1 MKSRTIFSI
10 IIALLL
16 LAGCNDADEVA
27 EEVAEEECIP
37 RLCGMTF
44 RAADNPRELVEDA
57 TCSIVGDSVVEC
69 WVRYVMDDKRLR
81 Y

>member
-1 MKSRTIFSI
+1 MGYPMELIMKSRTIFSI

-27 EEVAEEECIP
+27 EEELTP

-44 RAADNPRELVEDA
+44 RVADNPRELVEGA
-57 TCSIVGDSVVEC
+57 TCSIIGDSIVEC
-69 WVRYVMDDKRLR
+69 WVRYLHEI
-81 Y
+81 